1 LPRRD
6 RRPQTRAIALLGAF
20 VLLVY
25 LAVSARGGGAEPR
38 HEGPPLS
45 SPALLSRFARDQG
58 IAPEP
63 FAQLAADLAGGPLGP
78 PEEIA
83 AVEVAAGSLDVR
95 VNQDFSLRPQN
106 ETNIAVNPFSP
117 NMLVAGANDYRLG
130 NPIGAAF
137 YASFDNGATWDDG
150 IPPYPLLAVTHGDR
164 APPQL
169 RFFESPFGAGD
180 PVLAFGRP
188 RAAGFG
194 TPFVVY
200 YAYLAVSASFC
211 EHGLFVSRSSNG
223 LTWTRPVVPPLLPPK
238 GLFTPVYW
246 DSENDCGIFNDKPWL
261 AVDTSGGPHD
271 GRVYL
276 TFTRFEFRNQRFR
289 ESPIFMSFSDDNA
302 LTWSDPIEVSGSSL
316 TLCRAQVRGKEG
328 RCDESQFSSVVVGPD
343 GTLYIAF
350 VNQQALGAA
359 DGFRNQ
365 YLVTKV
371 NPDTLQ
377 VSGPFR
383 AAGLIDGLDDFPV
396 NTFGQSTLCNSNF
409 RLNSAG
415 NLAMDPR
422 GSALY
427 VVFTDNRNGSSFR
440 STQVS
445 QDGLFGCPTGTTTD
459 ADVFIVKSSDGGV
472 TWSPPLRVNQDPPGN
487 GKDQWFPFAAVA
499 PDGRV
504 DVMFY
509 DRSED
514 PLNHFAHVH
523 LARSRDGG
531 ATWSDSRISDAAS
544 NMNWAFENGLFM
556 GDYNGLA
563 IGPDGTSYPFWT
575 DARNGAPP
583 NPPQSDV
590 FMDTVLP

>member
-1 LPRRD
+1 MF
-6 RRPQTRAIALLGAF
+6 A
-20 VLLVY
+20 LLVY
-25 LAVSARGGGAEPR
+25 LAVAAQGGVAEPR

-45 SPALLSRFARDQG
+45 STALLSRFARDQG
-58 IAPEP
+58 IAP
-63 FAQLAADLAGGPLGP
+63 AALSQLAADPAGAPTEPTQASSIVEALAG
-78 PEEIA
+78 
-83 AVEVAAGSLDVR
+83 SRDTR

-137 YASFDNGATWDDG
+137 YASFDNGATWNDG
-150 IPPYPLLAVTHGDR
+150 IPPYPLLAVSHGDR
-164 APPQL
+164 QPPQL

-188 RAAGFG
+188 RAAGLGLPAG

-211 EHGLFVSRSSNG
+211 EHGLFVSRSTNG
-223 LTWTRPVVPPLLPPK
+223 LTWTRPVVPPLLPPE

-246 DSENDCGIFNDKPWL
+246 DSDNDCRIFNDKPWL
-261 AVDTSGGPHD
+261 AVDTSGGAHD

-276 TFTRFEFRNQRFR
+276 TFSRFEFRNQRFR
-289 ESPIFMSFSDDNA
+289 ESPILMTFSDDNA
-302 LTWSDPIEVSGSSL
+302 ETWSEPIEVSGTSG
-316 TLCRAQVRGKEG
+316 TLCRAQVKGAAG
-328 RCDESQFSSVVVGPD
+328 RCDESQFSSAVVGPD
-343 GTLYIAF
+343 GTLYVGFI
-350 VNQQALGAA
+350 NQQFLGAA

-371 NPDTLQ
+371 NPDTLE

-383 AAGLIDGLDDFPV
+383 AAGLIDGLNDFPV
-396 NTFGQSTLCNSNF
+396 NALGLSTLCNSNF

-415 NLAMDPR
+415 NLTIDPR
-422 GSALY
+422 NGALY
-427 VVFTDNRNGSSFR
+427 VTFTDNRNGSSFP
-440 STQVS
+440 STQVA
-445 QDGLFGCPTGTTTD
+445 QDPPDSFACPPNTTTD

-472 TWSPPLRVNQDPPGN
+472 TWSSPLRVNQDPAAN
-487 GKDQWFPFAAVA
+487 GRDQWFPFAAVA

-504 DVMFY
+504 DVIFY
-509 DRSED
+509 DRRDD
-514 PLNHFAHVH
+514 PFNRFAHLY
-523 LARSRDGG
+523 LARSTDGG
-531 ATWSDSRISDAAS
+531 ATWSDGRISDAPS

-563 IGPDGTSYPFWT
+563 IAPDGTSYPFWT
-575 DARNGAPP
+575 DARNGTPRIR
-583 NPPQSDV
+583 QSDV
-590 FMDTVLP
+590 FMDIVPP